1 MFTPPMLPR
10 LEPVDRMTAASPRRL
25 LYVANEDFAFLL
37 NRLPMAR
44 AAREAGFEVHVATRV
59 NRGAK
64 DIEAEG
70 FILHPIPFQR
80 GGLSPFAAIPTILA
94 LRRIEN
100 EIKPQVLHHS
110 GLQCCVY
117 GSIAAFGKKFSQVNA
132 ITGLGYIFTSTTWR
146 TRLLKQSMRWI
157 LPLLLNRRRSLV
169 LVQNPDDRAALDDL
183 GIKQERMVLIPGS
196 GVDTD
201 ALQPLPEP
209 TGPITFG
216 FAGRLLADK
225 GIRALVAAQTILRR
239 QGHDANLIIAG
250 NLDPAN
256 PASVSQQEVEEWN
269 RRPGITWLGHI
280 EDIVSLWRSCHFAVL
295 PSHREGLPVSLL
307 EAAACGRPMIATDAP
322 GCREIVIEDQT
333 GLLVPIEDPAAL
345 ARAITHL
352 AASPELRARYG
363 QAARQLVVSKLSAK
377 IIGTSIVQLYDQ
389 LTLEPSR
396 TYQPPAPVAGRSP
409 EPGKILLVTQH
420 YAPFPSTTSGYMTD
434 IAKALA
440 QKSRVVV
447 ISSSPDSAST
457 SPPTPG
463 EPEVIEIRSWWP
475 KKSALVSRSFAAV
488 LFSFQV
494 FVAVMKHARS
504 EDVLLCVTTPFTL
517 PYTVALAAR
526 LRKAASAVIIYDLYP
541 DTLVMA
547 GFLGASSILTK
558 WLRSANQVMFH
569 WLDAIVIIG
578 RDMSV
583 KLLGYPQMTA
593 AKLNLIPNW
602 ATLAVRYREL
612 DPENSYRRQ
621 CGGRFVVAMS
631 GNAGFTHDPESVFE
645 AARILKDNADIKFML
660 SGEGV
665 GWTKLNEMQAASPLP
680 NVTLI
685 ERVPESELESFLSA
699 GDIWIV
705 PYRRNNTGVS
715 VPSRIYNLL
724 AIGRPIIICSEP
736 DAEAAILMR
745 EEDIGWVT
753 PPEDPH
759 AIAEAVSLAASAT
772 AGTAEKGHR
781 AVMVASRFTRQ
792 IALNAY
798 CDLMDRLL
806 NRQLS
811 RNRQGSESVAKI
823 AT

>member
-1 MFTPPMLPR
+1 
-10 LEPVDRMTAASPRRL
+10 MTTEAPRRL

-44 AAREAGFEVHVATRV
+44 AARQAGFEVHVATRV

-64 DIEAEG
+64 AIEAEG

-94 LRRIEN
+94 LRRIERK
-100 EIKPQVLHHS
+100 IKPQIVHHS

-117 GSIAAFGKKFSQVNA
+117 GSIAAFRRKFSQVNA

-146 TRLLKQSMRWI
+146 TRLLKQSMRLI
-157 LPLLLNRRRSLV
+157 LPALLNRQRSLV
-169 LVQNPDDRAALDDL
+169 LVQNPDDRSALDDL

-201 ALQPLPEP
+201 ALRPLPEP
-209 TGPITFG
+209 EGPITFG
-216 FAGRLLADK
+216 FAGRLLTDK
-225 GIRALVAAQTILRR
+225 GIRALVAAQTILRK
-239 QGHDANLIIAG
+239 QGQDANLIIAG

-256 PASVSQQEVEEWN
+256 PASVSQAEVEEW
-269 RRPGITWLGHI
+269 RGRPGITWLGHI

-307 EAAACGRPMIATDAP
+307 EAAACGRPLIATDAP
-322 GCREIVIEDQT
+322 GCREVVIDDQT
-333 GLLVPIEDPAAL
+333 GLLVPIENPTAL
-345 ARAITHL
+345 AQAIMRL
-352 AASPELRARYG
+352 ATSPDLRARYG
-363 QAARQLVVSKLSAK
+363 KAARQLVVNKLSAK
-377 IIGTSIVQLYDQ
+377 IIGNSIVQLYDQ
-389 LTLEPSR
+389 LIFEPSGAYR
-396 TYQPPAPVAGRSP
+396 PPPVDRP
-409 EPGKILLVTQH
+409 LQPGKILLVTQH

-434 IAKALA
+434 IANALA

-447 ISSSPDSAST
+447 ISSSPNSASRL
-457 SPPTPG
+457 PLAPG
-463 EPEVIEIRSWWP
+463 QPEVIEIKSWWP
-475 KKSALVSRSFAAV
+475 EKSALVSRSLAAV
-488 LFSFQV
+488 LFSIQV

-526 LRKAASAVIIYDLYP
+526 LRKAASVLIIYDLYP

-547 GFLGASSILTK
+547 GFLGASSILTR
-558 WLRSANQVMFH
+558 WLRSANEVMFQ

-578 RDMSV
+578 RDMSA
-583 KLLGYPQMTA
+583 KLLDYPKMSA

-602 ATLAVRYREL
+602 ATMPVRYREL
-612 DPENSYRRQ
+612 NPENPYRRR

-645 AARILKDNADIKFML
+645 AARLLQQNTDIKFLL

-705 PYRRNNTGVS
+705 PYRKNNTGVS

-745 EEDIGWVT
+745 EEDIGWVA
-753 PPEDPH
+753 PPEDP
-759 AIAEAVSLAASAT
+759 AAMARIIGFAASSAADT
-772 AGTAEKGHR
+772 HQKGHK
-781 AVMVASRFTRQ
+781 AAMVASRFTRQ
-792 IALNAY
+792 IALDTY
-798 CDLMDRLL
+798 CSLMDRLL
-806 NRQLS
+806 DQQLS
-811 RNRQGSESVAKI
+811 RRRNNLKA
-823 AT
+823 AA